1 VLESVCY
8 STDKKMKKRIS
19 LLAILTLLGCK
30 DDLVKKPDVLI
41 AKSKMMDVMYDL
53 ALLEAIK
60 YQNPA
65 VLDSNQIRPK
75 QYIYKKYKIDSLQ
88 LAQNNVYYAA
98 DYKSYKI
105 MFEEVVKRIAN
116 EKKRANAAVKLEQKK
131 NNIRMAKLK
140 KKKQLA
146 KKVKDSIAA
155 LKIKKR

>member
-1 VLESVCY
+1 
-8 STDKKMKKRIS
+8 MKKRIS
-19 LLAILTLLGCK
+19 LVAILTLLGCK
-30 DDLVKKPDVLI
+30 DDLVKKPDVI
-41 AKSKMMDVMYDL
+41 IEKSKMMDIMYDL

-98 DYKSYKI
+98 DYKSYKV

-116 EKKRANAAVKLEQKK
+116 EKKRANATVKLEQKK

-146 KKVKDSIAA
+146 KKAKDSIAA
-155 LKIKKR
+155 LKIKKG

>member
-1 VLESVCY
+1 
-8 STDKKMKKRIS
+8 MKKRIS
-19 LLAILTLLGCK
+19 LLAILALIGCK
-30 DDLVKKPDVLI
+30 EDLIKKPDLLI
-41 AKSKMMDVMYDL
+41 ERSKMMDIMYDM
-53 ALLEAIK
+53 ALLEAVK
-60 YQNPA
+60 YQNPT

-75 QYIYKKYKIDSLQ
+75 QFIYKKYKIDSLQ

-116 EKKRANAAVKLEQKK
+116 EKKRANAAIKLEQKK

-155 LKIKKR
+155 LKIKKG

>member
-1 VLESVCY
+1 
-8 STDKKMKKRIS
+8 MKKRIS

-30 DDLVKKPDVLI
+30 DDLVNKPDVLI
-41 AKSKMMDVMYDL
+41 DKSKMMDIMYDL

-75 QYIYKKYKIDSLQ
+75 QFIYKKYKIDSLQ

-116 EKKRANAAVKLEQKK
+116 EKKRANAAIKLEQKK
-131 NNIRMAKLK
+131 NNIRMAKLN

-146 KKVKDSIAA
+146 KKLKDSIVA
-155 LKIKKR
+155 LKIKKG

>member
-1 VLESVCY
+1 
-8 STDKKMKKRIS
+8 MKKRIS

-30 DDLVKKPDVLI
+30 DDLVKKPDVI
-41 AKSKMMDVMYDL
+41 IEKSKMMDIMYDL

-98 DYKSYKI
+98 DYKSYKV

-155 LKIKKR
+155 LKIKKG

>member
-1 VLESVCY
+1 
-8 STDKKMKKRIS
+8 MKKRIS

-41 AKSKMMDVMYDL
+41 DKSKMMDIMYDL

-88 LAQNNVYYAA
+88 LAQNNVYYAS

-155 LKIKKR
+155 LKIKKG

>member
-1 VLESVCY
+1 
-8 STDKKMKKRIS
+8 MKKRIS

-41 AKSKMMDVMYDL
+41 EKSKMMDIMYDL

-105 MFEEVVKRIAN
+105 MFEAVVKRIAN

-131 NNIRMAKLK
+131 NNIQMAKLK

>member
-1 VLESVCY
+1 
-8 STDKKMKKRIS
+8 MKKRIS

-41 AKSKMMDVMYDL
+41 EKSKMMDIMYDL

-105 MFEEVVKRIAN
+105 MFEEVVKRIAK

-155 LKIKKR
+155 LKLKKR

>member
-1 VLESVCY
+1 
-8 STDKKMKKRIS
+8 MKKRIS

-41 AKSKMMDVMYDL
+41 EKSKMMDIMYDM

-60 YQNPA
+60 YQNPT

-155 LKIKKR
+155 LKLKKR